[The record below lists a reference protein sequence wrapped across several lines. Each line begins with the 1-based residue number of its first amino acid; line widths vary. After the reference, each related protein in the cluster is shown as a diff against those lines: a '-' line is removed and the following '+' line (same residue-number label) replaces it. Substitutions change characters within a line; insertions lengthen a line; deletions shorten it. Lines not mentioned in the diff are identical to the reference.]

1 MTAREKF
8 LLDVI
13 VGLISNPTYYHEV
26 TAPHKDLAKTVVN
39 DAKAIVKEV
48 FGENNH
54 VPSA

>member
-1 MTAREKF
+1 MNERDKF
-8 LLDVI
+8 LLEVI

-48 FGENNH
+48 FVESDNI
-54 VPSA
+54 PSA

>member
-1 MTAREKF
+1 MSERDKF
-8 LLDVI
+8 LLKVI

-48 FGENNH
+48 FVESDNI
-54 VPSA
+54 PSA

>member
-1 MTAREKF
+1 MSEREKF
-8 LLDVI
+8 LLEVI

-54 VPSA
+54 APSA

>member
-1 MTAREKF
+1 MSEREKF
-8 LLDVI
+8 LLEVI

-48 FGENNH
+48 FVESDH
-54 VPSA
+54 IPSA

>member
-48 FGENNH
+48 FVESDH
-54 VPSA
+54 IPSA

>member
-1 MTAREKF
+1 MSEREKF
-8 LLDVI
+8 LLEII

-48 FGENNH
+48 FVESDYI
-54 VPSA
+54 PSA